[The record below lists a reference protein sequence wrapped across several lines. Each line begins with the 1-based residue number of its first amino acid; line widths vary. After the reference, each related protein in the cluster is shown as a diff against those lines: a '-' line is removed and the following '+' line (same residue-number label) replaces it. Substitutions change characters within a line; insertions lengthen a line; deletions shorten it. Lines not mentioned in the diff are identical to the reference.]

1 MSVSRQCVID
11 TTIDSKGESFRK
23 QVTNEMFFRCP
34 VPTRQ
39 KFKAILVREPH
50 ERETSAKCFVRLPEY

>member
-34 VPTRQ
+34 VPTR
-39 KFKAILVREPH
+39 VRSSKQYSFENPMKGKLAL
-50 ERETSAKCFVRLPEY
+50 SVS